1 MKLNIHLECFAIRKD
16 LLTEKAK
23 CQVLFFP
30 EILGKNAG
38 INKITPLKLI
48 IIYLKTLL
56 KIFFSFRVQVVYIEE
71 FKSLK
76 FRQKV
81 SD

>member
-48 IIYLKTLL
+48 HYLLENAL
-56 KIFFSFRVQVVYIEE
+56 KDFFLISRT
-71 FKSLK
+71 SCLH
-76 FRQKV
+76 
-81 SD
+81 